1 MLGSKPAEITLLKT
15 SRSEINLCHCCQCS
29 TQRQKPQRQDNAFTK
44 AAWPHTSTQRSG
56 AYLFVF
62 EGRPAS
68 NNIYP
73 AAFSLFSLF
82 ELHLITVTSHGLL
95 FNEE

>member
-29 TQRQKPQRQDNAFTK
+29 TQRQTPPRQDNAFTK
-44 AAWPHTSTQRSG
+44 AAWPHTSTQRS
-56 AYLFVF
+56 VF
-62 EGRPAS
+62 EGGPAS

-82 ELHLITVTSHGLL
+82 ELHLITVPSHRLL